1 MKKKL
6 AQQIKFYTK
15 RLATMKENRA
25 KHMDSLSQEGNDS
38 FDELIRNTAEFV
50 RVLKDIAE

>member
-15 RLATMKENRA
+15 RLEVLKENRA
-25 KHMDSLSQEGNDS
+25 KHMDSLSQEQNDS
-38 FDELIRNTAEFV
+38 FDELIRANAEFL
-50 RVLKDIAE
+50 RILKDIAE